1 MKLLVKPVGYEIMN
15 PVQLA
20 LFGARFQLAFMHG
33 AHVFRRT
40 GEGDELIE
48 RVIDNLEYI
57 ALIDNA
63 NAWLDTPAGKDFL
76 SSSAPQNS
84 HS

>member
-1 MKLLVKPVGYEIMN
+1 MIKPLGYENMN

-20 LFGARFQLAFMHG
+20 LFCARFQLAFLHG
-33 AHVFRRT
+33 SQIALRT
-40 GEGDELIE
+40 GEGDET
-48 RVIDNLEYI
+48 VIHDVDNLEYI

-63 NAWLDTPAGKDFL
+63 NAWLDKSDGKVF
-76 SSSAPQNS
+76 

>member
-1 MKLLVKPVGYEIMN
+1 MN

-20 LFGARFQLAFMHG
+20 LSCARSQLAFLHG
-33 AHVFRRT
+33 SLAFHRT
-40 GEGDELIE
+40 GENEEFFDRTI
-48 RVIDNLEYI
+48 VDNLEYI

-63 NAWLDTPAGKDFL
+63 NAWLDTPDGKDFL

-84 HS
+84 HP